1 MGCLCNPTVCQARG
15 YFCLSRSE
23 GEEALGKM
31 TGQGEPS
38 AHPSSLSISPNV
50 ILGSTLC
57 DSDFQSYSRDR
68 PQLSQQG
75 AEHRRQA

>member
-38 AHPSSLSISPNV
+38 AHPSSLFISPNV
-50 ILGSTLC
+50 
-57 DSDFQSYSRDR
+57 SDFQSYSRDQ